1 MAVALEKLER
11 RTVVT
16 EDRGLRTTFEG
27 VALRDVLAQAGVV
40 FGEKLRGKALAQV
53 VIATARDG
61 YQVAYAI
68 AELDAAF
75 TDQIVLLADRR
86 DGRAAASRHRSVAN
100 RRPERQAAGA
110 LDAPGEQDRSEATA
124 MTRAYSPSGPRPI
137 DSASPTRRSSSG
149 STTARFAPRRPAAG
163 IIVFPKPRSREPC

>member
-1 MAVALEKLER
+1 MLSKIVRNVVAGLACTLITASSVAGQTAAVEVIGVDGKALVVALEKLER
-11 RTVVT
+11 RTIVT

-27 VALRDVLAQAGVV
+27 AALRDVLAQAGVV

-61 YQVAYAI
+61 YQVAYAV

-86 DGRAAASRHRSVAN
+86 DGR
-100 RRPERQAAGA
+100 P
-110 LDAPGEQDRSEATA
+110 LLPDT
-124 MTRAYSPSGPRPI
+124 GPLQIIVPN
-137 DSASPTRRSSSG
+137 DK
-149 STTARFAPRRPAAG
+149 RPARWMRQV
-163 IIVFPKPRSREPC
+163 IRIEVRQLQ

>member
-1 MAVALEKLER
+1 MLSKTVRIALAGLLCTLISAPSAVAQTSAVEVIGLEGKALTVSLDKIER

-75 TDQIVLLADRR
+75 TDHDRPPGRSPRRAPAASRYRSVADRR
-86 DGRAAASRHRSVAN
+86 AG
-100 RRPERQAAGA
+100 RQAAGA
-110 LDAPGEQDRSEATA
+110 MDSPGEQDRSEAAA
-124 MTRAYSPSGPRPI
+124 MSRA
-137 DSASPTRRSSSG
+137 
-149 STTARFAPRRPAAG
+149 
-163 IIVFPKPRSREPC
+163 C

>member
-1 MAVALEKLER
+1 MLSKTVRNAVAGLVCTMISASAGVGQTNAVAVIGVEGTALTVSLDKLER

-68 AELDAAF
+68 AELDAGF

-86 DGRAAASRHRSVAN
+86 DGRPLLPDTGPLQMVVPNDKRAARWMRQVSRIEV
-100 RRPERQAAGA
+100 RQ
-110 LDAPGEQDRSEATA
+110 LQ
-124 MTRAYSPSGPRPI
+124 
-137 DSASPTRRSSSG
+137 
-149 STTARFAPRRPAAG
+149 
-163 IIVFPKPRSREPC
+163 

>member
-1 MAVALEKLER
+1 MFNQTVRQALAGVICTLMTASVSGQTAAVEVIGVDGRTVSVALGPLDR

-16 EDRGLRTTFEG
+16 QDRGLRVTFEG
-27 VALRDVLAQAGVV
+27 VALRDVVAQAGIA

-86 DGRAAASRHRSVAN
+86 DGR
-100 RRPERQAAGA
+100 P
-110 LDAPGEQDRSEATA
+110 LLPDT
-124 MTRAYSPSGPRPI
+124 GPWQIVVPN
-137 DSASPTRRSSSG
+137 DK
-149 STTARFAPRRPAAG
+149 RPARWMRQVSK
-163 IIVFPKPRSREPC
+163 IEVRQLQ

>member
-1 MAVALEKLER
+1 MLSKIVRNTAAGLVCTLITAGSAVGQAAAVEVIGLEGKPLMVALDKIER

-16 EDRGLRTTFEG
+16 EDRGLRTMFEG

-40 FGEKLRGKALAQV
+40 FGEKLRGTALAQV

-68 AELDAAF
+68 AEFDAAF

-86 DGRAAASRHRSVAN
+86 DGR
-100 RRPERQAAGA
+100 P
-110 LDAPGEQDRSEATA
+110 LLPDT
-124 MTRAYSPSGPRPI
+124 GPWQIIVPN
-137 DSASPTRRSSSG
+137 DK
-149 STTARFAPRRPAAG
+149 RPARWMRQ
-163 IIVFPKPRSREPC
+163 VSKVEVRQLQ